1 MESINPRGTK
11 HHHNR
16 GLAEGSWKGMKKYL
30 EQDMLCLSLRG
41 RVSYHLEL
49 YPRFSAGFGCFCV
62 ALDGETVK
70 KFGYFPSS
78 AKFGWD
84 WGFPCAFPIPMENRD
99 EYTDW
104 EFSDALKAYRHQP
117 IAESLNS
124 QNPMVR
130 LFAIVDRRVGKRT
143 LQRLADTVE
152 DQPEWLRCFYQ
163 ARLVAEGITAKRKEI
178 CVSTCSH

>member
-1 MESINPRGTK
+1 MESINPHGTK
-11 HHHNR
+11 HHHNK

-30 EQDMLCLSLRG
+30 EQDMLCQSLQG
-41 RVSYHLEL
+41 RVSYHLEV
-49 YPRFSAGFGCFCV
+49 YPRFSTHAGCFRV
-62 ALDGETVK
+62 TLDGKTVK
-70 KFGYFPSS
+70 KFGYYHSACKMSWAKNFPWQ
-78 AKFGWD
+78 F
-84 WGFPCAFPIPMENRD
+84 PMESRV
-99 EYTDW
+99 EYTAR
-104 EFSDALKAYRHQP
+104 EFSDALEAYRHQP

-143 LQRLADTVE
+143 LQRLVDTVE